1 MSSVELFA
9 KGGPV
14 MYLLLLCSLSAMAIA
29 IDRFSFYHKAEK
41 GAAELL
47 AGLYKLLRD
56 EKPQT
61 ALEKLGGQD
70 SAVAFLVRAGLT
82 AAIDGT
88 SVELAVETAYSEAA
102 LKLRARM
109 SYLSTIV
116 TLSPLLGL
124 LGTIFGMISSFNIF
138 SMQAGQPLAITGG
151 IGEALI
157 ATACGLFVAI
167 FALVIHAYFAQRMD
181 RVLTELDK
189 TRSTVVAVLS

>member
-1 MSSVELFA
+1 VSSVELFS

-14 MYLLLLCSLSAMAIA
+14 MYLLLACSLSAMAIA
-29 IDRFSFYHKAEK
+29 IDRLCFYRKAEK
-41 GAAELL
+41 NAAELL
-47 AGLYKLLRD
+47 AGLYKRLRGQA
-56 EKPQT
+56 PQS
-61 ALEKLGGQD
+61 ALQELEQES
-70 SAVAFLVRAGLT
+70 SAVAFLVKAGLR
-82 AAIDGT
+82 AAAEEAD
-88 SVELAVETAYSEAA
+88 VAMAVDNAYSEAA
-102 LKLRARM
+102 LQLRSRM

-138 SMQAGQPLAITGG
+138 NLQAGQPLAITGG

-189 TRSTVVAVLS
+189 TKATVVAALG